1 MLQPVGALGRRVRQ
15 TTAGVVTT
23 LEFVGA
29 GLRATALMPR
39 GARGYSFGASVRQ
52 IYFTAVQAI
61 PIVTSLAFIMGLV
74 VVGQARAQSARLG
87 VGSGIGDLL
96 ATVLV
101 RDLGPLFTAI
111 VVVGRS
117 GTAIGA
123 EVASYQAL
131 GELRALEAL
140 GVDPVQ
146 LLLPPRVIAC
156 SVSLAILTMFFDAS
170 ALIGGMVGSRWFIA
184 MSTDAYLR
192 SIQLSLTAHDVF
204 TVIARAALLGAGIGG
219 TACYAG
225 LKAGYAP
232 SEIPRS
238 ATRGVVRALM
248 FVFVAT
254 AVLTIIPLVWSR

>member
-29 GLRATALMPR
+29 GLRATALLPR

-52 IYFTAVQAI
+52 VYFTAVQAI
-61 PIVTSLAFIMGLV
+61 PIVTSLAFLMGLV
-74 VVGQARAQSARLG
+74 VVGQAQAQSARFG
-87 VGSGIGDLL
+87 VGGIGDLL

-156 SVSLAILTMFFDAS
+156 SVSLAILTMFFDAA
-170 ALIGGMVGSRWFIA
+170 ALIGGMLGSKLFIA
-184 MSTDAYLR
+184 MSSDSYWR
-192 SIQLSLTAHDVF
+192 QIQLSLTAHDVF

-225 LKAGYAP
+225 LKAGYTP
-232 SEIPRS
+232 SDIPRS

-248 FVFVAT
+248 FVFVAS
-254 AVLTIIPLVWSR
+254 AVITIIPLVWSR